1 MSFDAEGFRA
11 GQRAMWS
18 TGDWPDFAK
27 TVQPVSDALIERVG
41 VQAGQNVLDVG
52 TGSGNA
58 ALRAAERGARV
69 TGLDITPELF
79 DAGRRRAA
87 EAGVEIEWVEGDAT
101 RLPFADDSFDVV
113 VTVFG
118 AIFAPRHQP
127 VADEFVRVCRPGGTI
142 AVCGWTPE
150 GLNGRL
156 LRAMAASAPPPPPE
170 IQPAILWGEED
181 HVAGL
186 FDDEQ
191 VELSFEREL
200 ATWEWESPEAWLT
213 YLEQNLG
220 PAILAKRAL
229 EPTGKYEAIRA
240 AQLELFTPYVADDG
254 TFRPEAEYLR
264 TVGRLA
270 A

>member
-1 MSFDAEGFRA
+1 MSFDATAFRA
-11 GQRAMWS
+11 AQRAMWS

-27 TVQPVSDALIERVG
+27 TVQPVSDALIERVA
-41 VQAGQNVLDVG
+41 VRSGQDVLDVG

-69 TGLDITPELF
+69 VGLDITPELF
-79 DAGRRRAA
+79 DAGRKRAA
-87 EAGVEIEWVEGDAT
+87 AAGVEIEWVEGDAT
-101 RLPFADDSFDVV
+101 QLPFPDDSFDVV

-156 LRAMAASAPPPPPE
+156 MQAIMATAPPPPPGIE
-170 IQPAILWGEED
+170 SSIRWGEAD
-181 HVAGL
+181 HVAEL
-186 FDDEQ
+186 FEGKD

-200 ATWEWESPEAWLT
+200 ATWEWESPEAWVT

-220 PAILAKRAL
+220 PAIMAKAAL
-229 EPTGKYEAIRA
+229 EPSGAYAPIRA
-240 AQLELFTPYVADDG
+240 AQLELFKPYVTD
-254 TFRPEAEYLR
+254 
-264 TVGRLA
+264 
-270 A
+270 